1 MYLKEARPRQD
12 RTTQTKKKIVCVGEG
27 GTEKIHVRRNIED
40 NTKQKDNF
48 MKELKQ
54 SETENSH

>member
-12 RTTQTKKKIVCVGEG
+12 RTTQTKKKIVGGG

-40 NTKQKDNF
+40 NTKRKDNF